1 MKQIETDTFTIYLH
15 DDLLKEIIVKK
26 NKTLTEEDIHE
37 SIRLSQQAMPGK
49 QFYVLIEGEENASVA
64 AHAQGLAASAEYAKF
79 AKALALCSPDPYLEV
94 AGSVYLKANHPKIPT
109 HFFNNRNEAVAWL
122 RGLRNKESA

>member
-1 MKQIETDTFTIYLH
+1 LKQIETDIFTIYLH

-37 SIRLSQQAMPGK
+37 SIRLSQEAIPGK

-64 AHAQGLAASAEYAKF
+64 AHAQGLAASSEYAKF
-79 AKALALCSPDPYLEV
+79 ARALALCSADPYLEV
-94 AGSVYLKANHPKIPT
+94 AGSVYLKTNHPKIPT
-109 HFFNNRNEAVAWL
+109 RFFERRSDAIDWL
-122 RGLRNKESA
+122 RSLMNKGIT